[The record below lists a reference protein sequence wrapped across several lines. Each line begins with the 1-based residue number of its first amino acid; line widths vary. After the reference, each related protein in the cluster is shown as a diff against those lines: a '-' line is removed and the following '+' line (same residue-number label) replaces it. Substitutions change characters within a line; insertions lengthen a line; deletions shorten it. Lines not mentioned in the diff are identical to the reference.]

1 MYAERKGKKT
11 VIGASCEAREK
22 FRLVASAA
30 RQSI

>member
-1 MYAERKGKKT
+1 MYAERKEKKT
-11 VIGASCEAREK
+11 VIAASCEAREK